1 MRRMA
6 FTVEERAGCLLKYRA
21 PASSGSLLPLLRLL
35 LLTSGIH
42 AALPKTQSSIRREI
56 EIHLQRVDQAAGGPE
71 EDGEWY

>member
-1 MRRMA
+1 M
-6 FTVEERAGCLLKYRA
+6 EERAGCLLKYRA

-35 LLTSGIH
+35 LLTSGIQ

-56 EIHLQRVDQAAGGPE
+56 EIDLQQVDQAAGGPE